1 MADRY
6 DAVVVG
12 AGPNGLAAALELAR
26 AGRSVL
32 VREGAEAIGGGTRS
46 GELTLP
52 GFVHDLCSAV
62 HPLAAV
68 SPFFRTVGWAR
79 HGVEWI
85 HPDAPFAHPLDDGSA
100 VMAERSLESTA
111 AGLGSDGVAYRRL
124 LAPFVRNAEALTEDL
139 LGPMLRIPKHPI
151 VMARFGP
158 PALRSA
164 RGLARSR
171 FDGDRARA
179 ALAGCG
185 AHAMVSLD
193 RLPTGAVGLL
203 FLATA
208 HSGGWPIVRGG
219 SGRIADALAA
229 EVRELGGVIE
239 TGRPVL
245 SVDELPPARAL
256 VFDVTP
262 RQLLEICGDR
272 LPARYRRGLR
282 RYRYGPGVFKVDWAL
297 DGPVPWKAEEC
308 LRAGSVH
315 IGGTLEEVAATEEV
329 VARGEVPE
337 RPFIVFSQQSL
348 FDPDRAPDGKHTAWG
363 YCHVPNG
370 CTVDMT
376 DRIEAQIERFAP
388 GFRDR
393 VLARHTASPA
403 ELQARNAN
411 VVGGD
416 IAGGYAGLRQFVF
429 RPVPRF
435 DPYST
440 PDPGIFLCSSSTPPG
455 PGVHG
460 MSGAHAARA
469 VLRRDR

>member
-1 MADRY
+1 MVDPY

-12 AGPNGLAAALELAR
+12 AGPNGLAAAVELAR

-32 VREGAEAIGGGTRS
+32 VREAADEVGGGTRS

-62 HPLAAV
+62 HPLAAA
-68 SPFFRTVGWAR
+68 SPFFRTVDWAR
-79 HGVEWI
+79 HGVEWV
-85 HPDAPFAHPLDDGSA
+85 HPEAPFAHPLDDGSA
-100 VMAERSLESTA
+100 VMVERSLESTA
-111 AGLGSDGVAYRRL
+111 AEVGPDGVAYRRL
-124 LAPFVRNAEALTEDL
+124 LAPFVRSADALIEGL
-139 LGPMLRIPKHPI
+139 LGPMLRIPRHPLL
-151 VMARFGP
+151 MARFGL
-158 PALRSA
+158 PALQSA
-164 RGLARSR
+164 RALAGR
-171 FDGDRARA
+171 FEDDRARA
-179 ALAGCG
+179 VLAGCG
-185 AHAMVSLD
+185 AHAMVPLD
-193 RLPTGAVGLL
+193 RLPTGAVGLM
-203 FLATA
+203 FLVTA

-219 SGRIADALAA
+219 SGRIADALEA
-229 EVRELGGVIE
+229 EVRSLGGAIE
-239 TGRPVL
+239 TGRPVGTM
-245 SVDELPPARAL
+245 DELPPARA
-256 VFDVTP
+256 VIFDVTP

-297 DGPVPWKAEEC
+297 DGPVPWEAEEC
-308 LRAGSVH
+308 RRAGSLHV
-315 IGGTLEEVAATEEV
+315 GGTLEEVAAAEDAV
-329 VARGEVPE
+329 GRGEIPE

-370 CTVDMT
+370 CPVDMT

-403 ELQARNAN
+403 ELEARNAN
-411 VVGGD
+411 LVGGD
-416 IAGGYAGLRQFVF
+416 IAGGYAGLRQFLL
-429 RPVPRF
+429 RPVPRL
-435 DPYST
+435 DPYTT
-440 PDPGIFLCSSSTPPG
+440 PDPGIYLCSSSTPPG

-460 MSGAHAARA
+460 MSGSHAARA